1 MKKLI
6 LLLALIPGI
15 IGAQVI
21 IPQKDSVLAGDGK
34 YLQVD
39 VYRPAGCSQC
49 PTILIQTPYG
59 KYMFSLLGLPLGVG
73 ANINGSN
80 YNFVVSDWRGFYTNA
95 GAAYSGMPTKGKDG
109 KDIVQ
114 WIATQPWSDGK
125 VGGWGPSA
133 LGKVQFETA
142 NNYPPNL
149 TCICPL
155 VAAPQTYYNDYYP
168 GGCLRTEYIEQLD
181 ALGYGLSPTVEQY
194 PVHNLIWQFGIE
206 NPSWYPDSIPVPT
219 FMIGGW
225 YDHNVDQ
232 MITFFNAIRTQS
244 PIAVRNQH
252 RLLMGPWVH
261 GGNGSAYVGSANQGQ
276 LNYPNAAKWCDTLAL
291 QFFDYHMRG
300 INNGWNSSP
309 FINYYQMGENTR
321 QTAASWPPSSLTNVN
336 YYMHDNLVLDNNIP
350 ATAGNALS
358 YQYDP
363 NNPSPTLGGA
373 TLKQGLQQGPY
384 RQDTLVENRSDIL
397 VFSTAP
403 LTQNVVMK
411 GKAQVH
417 LKVSSDKTD
426 TDFDVRLCDVDPGG
440 KSMLVQTGVLRMR
453 YRNGFNATDTA
464 AMVPGTIY
472 AATIDLAATGIT
484 FLAGHRIR
492 VDISSSNYPQ
502 YNRNMNTGKA
512 MYPGFS
518 PDSLINP
525 VVATNTV
532 YLNSANFSYITLPL
546 DLSIGLDEHAA
557 GSGFDVFPNPAEKEI
572 TVSFLKPANGTITV
586 KDISGRTV
594 LRTTINS
601 QSKIFEVSK
610 LEAGAYLLLADV
622 EEASLTRKIIIIK

>member
-1 MKKLI
+1 MKKLLCFI
-6 LLLALIPGI
+6 ALIPCLLK
-15 IGAQVI
+15 AQLT
-21 IPQKDSVLAGDGK
+21 PQKDSVLASDGK

-59 KYMFSLLGLPLGVG
+59 KYVFPLIGLPLGIG
-73 ANINGSN
+73 YNINGSN

-95 GAAYSGMPTKGKDG
+95 PAAYAGMPSRGKDG

-114 WIATQPWSDGK
+114 WIAAQTWSDGK

-133 LGKVQFETA
+133 LGVIQFETA

-168 GGCLRTEYIEQLD
+168 GGCLRTENIQQLD
-181 ALGYGLSPTVEQY
+181 ALGYGISPTVEMY

-206 NPSWYPDSIPVPT
+206 NPSWYPDSIPVPA

-225 YDHNVDQ
+225 YDHNPDQ

-244 PIAVRNQH
+244 PLNVRNEH
-252 RLLMGPWVH
+252 RLLMGPWAH
-261 GGNGSAYVGSANQGQ
+261 GGSGAAYVGSASQGQ
-276 LNYPNAAKWCDTLAL
+276 LSYPNAEKWNDTLAL

-300 INNGWNSSP
+300 INNGWNATP
-309 FINYYQMGENTR
+309 YINYYQMGQNTR
-321 QTAASWPPSSLTNVN
+321 ETSTTWPPAGLVNVN
-336 YYMHDNLVLDNNIP
+336 YYMHDNLTLDN
-350 ATAGNALS
+350 TAPSTPGNSLS
-358 YQYDP
+358 YPYDP
-363 NNPSPTLGGA
+363 NNPSPTIGGA
-373 TLKQGLQQGPY
+373 TLRSDLEQGPW
-384 RQDTLVENRSDIL
+384 RQDTAVENRSDIL
-397 VFSTAP
+397 VFSTVP

-426 TDFDVRLCDVDPGG
+426 TDFDVRLCDVYPNG

-453 YRNGFNATDTA
+453 YRNGFDASDTA

-472 AATIDLAATGIT
+472 TAAIDMAPSCIT
-484 FLAGHRIR
+484 FLAGHKIR

-502 YNRNMNTGKA
+502 YNRNMNTGKE
-512 MYPGFS
+512 MYPGND
-518 PDSLINP
+518 PDSLVNP
-525 VVATNTV
+525 VTASNTV
-532 YLNSANFSYITLPL
+532 YLNSSNFSYITLPL
-546 DLSIGLDEHAA
+546 DLSVSVNEIASSNDIR
-557 GSGFDVFPNPAEKEI
+557 VYPNPASGEINLVFKEEQ
-572 TVSFLKPANGTITV
+572 NGTV
-586 KDISGRTV
+586 QLFDISGRSV
-594 LRTTINS
+594 LKTGIHSR
-601 QSKIFEVSK
+601 SKK
-610 LEAGAYLLLADV
+610 LLVDHLDDGVYFLRVEAGQTNFT
-622 EEASLTRKIIIIK
+622 EKIILTK